1 MIDAVD
7 RLIAER
13 SAMDRGF
20 PRGVVVSFGGHFLLL
35 AAVFITPLLLPK
47 KPLIQIM
54 PGIAVAL
61 PRGGGGVKTTEA
73 PAPSNQ
79 ADPVKPAEIE
89 APKPKVVKPPQEE
102 RRSGLPELSDKRGK
116 RPERPRESPPTRGGA
131 VGGTGTSSLT
141 PGVDFAPAGPGIPS
155 GTDLSGDWYLAGVQR
170 KVWVN
175 WMQQIKPDIT
185 TPAIVTFTVLSNG
198 SATDVRLAQ
207 SSGVSM
213 VDYAAQRSV
222 MSAAPFA
229 PLPKEYGTD
238 RITINAIFRT
248 ATR

>member
-13 SAMDRGF
+13 AAMDRGF
-20 PRGVVVSFGGHFLLL
+20 PRGVVVSFGAHALLL
-35 AAVFITPLLLPK
+35 AGVFITPLLLPK
-47 KPLIQIM
+47 KPLIQIA
-54 PGIAVAL
+54 PGFAVAL
-61 PRGGGGVKTTEA
+61 PPGGGGVKTTEA

-79 ADPVKPAEIE
+79 AEPVKQVQPEESKA
-89 APKPKVVKPPQEE
+89 KVIKPPQEE
-102 RRSGLPELSDKRGK
+102 KRSGLPELSDKRGK
-116 RPERPRESPPTRGGA
+116 AERPRESAPVRGGA
-131 VGGTGTSSLT
+131 IGGTGTSPLT
-141 PGVDFAPAGPGIPS
+141 PGVDFAPVGPGIPG
-155 GTDLSGDWYLAGVQR
+155 GTDMSGDWYLAGVQR
-170 KVWVN
+170 KVWMN
-175 WMQQIKPDIT
+175 WMQQIKPEVT
-185 TPAIVTFTVLSNG
+185 TPAIVTFSVLADG
-198 SATDVRLAQ
+198 SIADVRLSQ

-229 PLPKEYGTD
+229 PLPKEYGTN